1 MLSSQSLGDRQ
12 SDELQKDDKK
22 NALNKSSMLVLS
34 SSREDED
41 ERSIS
46 LHTGGRDAVDPKN
59 LI

>member
-1 MLSSQSLGDRQ
+1 M
-12 SDELQKDDKK
+12 QKDDRK

-41 ERSIS
+41 ERSNS
-46 LHTGGRDAVDPKN
+46 MHTAGRDAVDPKN